1 MRSGQRKDAPDVG
14 PGRLESP
21 APCRATPLPGAAK
34 RRCETF
40 AATGAAVL
48 TGVAFLSLAAALAA
62 LLLL

>member
-1 MRSGQRKDAPDVG
+1 
-14 PGRLESP
+14 
-21 APCRATPLPGAAK
+21 LPGAAK